1 MLPPP
6 PAEAFETE
14 IMNTAEFRPS
24 PGMTARRS
32 TDPNWAPV
40 EYIERVKAVY
50 DYEADNHDELTFDE
64 DAIIYVVAKNE
75 GMFQYFWFQFRWLK
89 IEGFDVA
96 PLISITRFSNH
107 LK

>member
-75 GMFQYFWFQFRWLK
+75 GMFQKIFQYPFFCILRL
-89 IEGFDVA
+89 
-96 PLISITRFSNH
+96 
-107 LK
+107 

>member
-75 GMFQYFWFQFRWLK
+75 GMFSKNFSFKTIESIALCSKIFR
-89 IEGFDVA
+89 
-96 PLISITRFSNH
+96 NH
-107 LK
+107 TIL

>member
-75 GMFQYFWFQFRWLK
+75 GMFQNIFFVSVKMVENQTIRC
-89 IEGFDVA
+89 
-96 PLISITRFSNH
+96 RFPYLDNAIF
-107 LK
+107 

>member
-75 GMFQYFWFQFRWLK
+75 GMFSIIVWNQASVGRNR
-89 IEGFDVA
+89 
-96 PLISITRFSNH
+96 PLSRRPRLWNELFGN
-107 LK
+107 

>member
-75 GMFQYFWFQFRWLK
+75 GMFQNIFLVSVLK
-89 IEGFDVA
+89 MVENQRI
-96 PLISITRFSNH
+96 R
-107 LK
+107 